1 MAILYL
7 IRHGETDW
15 NRDRRIQGQ
24 SDTPLNDA
32 GREQSRLLG
41 RRLRGTAFDA
51 AYASDL
57 SRAIETAELIL
68 EDRNLPLTTD
78 PGLRERA
85 FGRWE
90 GLDVQQAAELDPE
103 RWEAWRNRSGDV
115 SPPGGESQVEL
126 EIRVTAALQ
135 SIADRH
141 HPDHTVLVVSHGG
154 AIQGA
159 LWSWFGLDVRP
170 IVNCGGAIVEIA
182 GSEKRLIDRIEP

>member
-24 SDTPLNDA
+24 SDTPLNDE

-41 RRLRGTAFDA
+41 RRLSGTGFDA
-51 AYASDL
+51 AFASDL

-68 EDRNLPLTTD
+68 ECRDLPLTTD

-90 GLDVQQAAELDPE
+90 GLEADQAAARDPE
-103 RWEAWRNRSGDV
+103 RWEAWRNRFRDV
-115 SPPGGESQVEL
+115 SPPGGESQTEL
-126 EIRVTAALQ
+126 ETRVTAALQ

-141 HPDHTVLVVSHGG
+141 HPDDTLLVVSHGG

-159 LWSWFGLDVRP
+159 LRSWFGLDGRP
-170 IVNCGGAIVEIA
+170 IVNCGGAILEVA
-182 GSEKRLIDRIEP
+182 GSEKRVIDRIEP